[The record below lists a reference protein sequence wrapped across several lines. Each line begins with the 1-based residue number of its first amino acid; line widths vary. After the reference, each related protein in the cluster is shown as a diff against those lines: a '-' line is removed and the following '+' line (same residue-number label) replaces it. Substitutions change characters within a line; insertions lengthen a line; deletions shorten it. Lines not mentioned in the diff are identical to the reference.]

1 MKATKTTYSNGEPK
15 GAWLYNI
22 KKNGERYAK
31 PDFYRWIG
39 MERTPEDV
47 KARMER
53 LNPGHHYEI
62 AENQDELNNRYA

>member
-31 PDFYRWIG
+31 PDFLPLDRNG
-39 MERTPEDV
+39 
-47 KARMER
+47 AH
-53 LNPGHHYEI
+53 PGRCESPDGKT
-62 AENQDELNNRYA
+62 QPRPSLRDS